1 MTKDVLTTKLTKP
14 TKGSDIL
21 LINFVLFVSSFVVKS
36 AFSFWLRL
44 CRARFFAVKKVCYK
58 CGMIS
63 LAQTSR
69 CSISSNIGLK
79 TMNCAPARTIS

>member
-1 MTKDVLTTKLTKP
+1 MNGIATQSPEGEEKLMFASPSLDQEGIYFRHLTE
-14 TKGSDIL
+14 
-21 LINFVLFVSSFVVKS
+21 NH
-36 AFSFWLRL
+36 
-44 CRARFFAVKKVCYK
+44 K

-79 TMNCAPARTIS
+79 TMNCAPARTSS